1 MLEELGHLKI
11 RDRRYRV
18 RIKMQKK
25 KNPKTQSKLSLFYRY
40 IRRRNIIVVKFV
52 FIFWR
57 CALYLIF

>member
-25 KNPKTQSKLSLFYRY
+25 PQKPN
-40 IRRRNIIVVKFV
+40 
-52 FIFWR
+52 
-57 CALYLIF
+57 LY

>member
-25 KNPKTQSKLSLFYRY
+25 KPKTQSILSLFYRY

-57 CALYLIF
+57 CAKYLIF

>member
-25 KNPKTQSKLSLFYRY
+25 KPQNP
-40 IRRRNIIVVKFV
+40 I
-52 FIFWR
+52 
-57 CALYLIF
+57 